1 MLRFGLL
8 LAAAVQTA
16 SCDDAAD
23 ASSMLQRPPIEAA
36 MSARPHVI
44 GLRRESVPVYRRGKI
59 ASFKTSYSGVLSV
72 GQPAQEFRVVF
83 DTGSGNIILPAAECH
98 SEACLMPHRKRY
110 SQSSSVTSHPIN
122 SDGSR
127 VLAGEL
133 GEQVTIGFGTGE
145 VTGEFARDRVCFGS
159 SQNTST
165 NATEPLETAVD
176 YRPVC
181 VEMSVIVAVE
191 MSTQPF
197 KTFQFDGILGL
208 GLSGLTM
215 NRNFSAFDM
224 IVKSGM
230 AAQPIFSVFLSDGE
244 FGEQS
249 EVAMGGVDPRRL
261 VEPISWSDVAM
272 QDLGYWQVRIRSVRI
287 GGEELDVC
295 LDGTCRGVV
304 DTGTSHLGVPAPW
317 DKEVEKR
324 LKREAG
330 DLLDCRNAEAP
341 EIEIELHEGKVITLY
356 PFNYMRR
363 LPLREGVSVGSSGGV
378 QLKQAAAPAT
388 ESVVLLQGDG
398 LAAAPSPSVP
408 AQGNNSEL
416 PVERHCSPR
425 LMAVKL
431 PEPLGP
437 KLFILGEPVLHRY
450 YTVYDWEQTKV
461 GFALANS
468 RQNSLDPAAL
478 RGQKG
483 ELPKEVDMLLM
494 QQQMKVT
501 RSKVVDGDL
510 EEETLFLQ
518 VQVHVTLQ
526 PI

>member
-1 MLRFGLL
+1 MRQKKEMRDLGYNATAVQSGVWTTASER
-8 LAAAVQTA
+8 LAANTFPWFV
-16 SCDDAAD
+16 
-23 ASSMLQRPPIEAA
+23 
-36 MSARPHVI
+36 
-44 GLRRESVPVYRRGKI
+44 RR
-59 ASFKTSYSGVLSV
+59 VLAI
-72 GQPAQEFRVVF
+72 Q
-83 DTGSGNIILPAAECH
+83 
-98 SEACLMPHRKRY
+98 SEADQSGAPGSTMLLYGNVVCSLTPFRTNSAANTGLFAFNQPY
-110 SQSSSVTSHPIN
+110 EAGQSSSVTSHPIN

-127 VLAGEL
+127 VLPGEL

-145 VTGEFARDRVCFGS
+145 VTGEFARDRVCFGGS
-159 SQNTST
+159 SQNSSG
-165 NATEPLETAVD
+165 NATETPETAVD

-181 VEMSVIVAVE
+181 VEMSLIVAVE

-224 IVKSGM
+224 IVQSGM

-272 QDLGYWQVRIRSVRI
+272 RDLGYWQVRIRSVRI
-287 GGEELDVC
+287 GGEELDIC
-295 LDGTCRGVV
+295 SDGTCRGVV
-304 DTGTSHLGVPAPW
+304 DTGTSHLGIPAPW

-324 LKREAG
+324 LKRQAG

-341 EIEIELHEGKVITLY
+341 EIEIELQEGKVITLY

-363 LPLREGVSVGSSGGV
+363 LPLREGVSVGSSKGV
-378 QLKQAAAPAT
+378 QLKQPESPAT
-388 ESVVLLQGDG
+388 EAVVLLQGDG
-398 LAAAPSPSVP
+398 IGAPSPPSPPSPV
-408 AQGNNSEL
+408 GNSSEQ

-450 YTVYDWEQTKV
+450 YTVYDWEEKKV

-468 RQNSLDPAAL
+468 RQNSLDPTTL

-494 QQQMKVT
+494 QQQIKVT
-501 RSKVVDGDL
+501 RAKAVEGDL

-518 VQVHVTLQ
+518 VHVQVTLKQ
-526 PI
+526 I

>member
-1 MLRFGLL
+1 
-8 LAAAVQTA
+8 
-16 SCDDAAD
+16 
-23 ASSMLQRPPIEAA
+23 
-36 MSARPHVI
+36 
-44 GLRRESVPVYRRGKI
+44 
-59 ASFKTSYSGVLSV
+59 
-72 GQPAQEFRVVF
+72 
-83 DTGSGNIILPAAECH
+83 
-98 SEACLMPHRKRY
+98 
-110 SQSSSVTSHPIN
+110 
-122 SDGSR
+122 
-127 VLAGEL
+127 
-133 GEQVTIGFGTGE
+133 
-145 VTGEFARDRVCFGS
+145 
-159 SQNTST
+159 
-165 NATEPLETAVD
+165 
-176 YRPVC
+176 
-181 VEMSVIVAVE
+181 
-191 MSTQPF
+191 
-197 KTFQFDGILGL
+197 
-208 GLSGLTM
+208 M

-295 LDGTCRGVV
+295 MDGTCRGVV
-304 DTGTSHLGVPAPW
+304 DTGTSHLG
-317 DKEVEKR
+317 
-324 LKREAG
+324 
-330 DLLDCRNAEAP
+330 AP

-363 LPLREGVSVGSSGGV
+363 LPLREGVSVGSSRGV
-378 QLKQAAAPAT
+378 QLKQAATPSA

-398 LAAAPSPSVP
+398 MAAAPSPPVP
-408 AQGNNSEL
+408 AQGSPGRNKMLQCSQIQLLWVLRNNSEL

-468 RQNSLDPAAL
+468 RQNL
-478 RGQKG
+478 GKI
-483 ELPKEVDMLLM
+483 M
-494 QQQMKVT
+494 
-501 RSKVVDGDL
+501 
-510 EEETLFLQ
+510 
-518 VQVHVTLQ
+518 
-526 PI
+526 